1 MAKKLSEWSKQVK
14 IEMVK
19 RDWGINDLANA
30 VHMSRP
36 YVSAVVNGRVYSAPA
51 VKAISDELNVCEI
64 AYSTRIIWWKK
75 DYVHGK
81 RLYKR

>member
-30 VHMSRP
+30 VHMSRM
-36 YVSAVVNGRVYSAPA
+36 YFSAVV
-51 VKAISDELNVCEI
+51 NVCEI
-64 AYSTRIIWWKK
+64 AYSTRII
-75 DYVHGK
+75 
-81 RLYKR
+81 